1 MTKFI
6 WKGIL
11 YQSLECFTLR
21 EDTGNYII
29 SSKIIGSYLDKIYTA
44 EYTINT
50 DRNWNVLEFLI
61 QSEVNSA
68 KNTLS
73 GKKRG
78 NKWEINQTERPEF
91 EGIQY
96 IDISLTPF
104 TNTLPINTLKLQENK
119 SQEIQVIYI
128 DVLNSA
134 LRPASQRYTRTAK
147 EKYLYENIPKNFEAE
162 ITVDESGLVLDY
174 PQLFERVKTL

>member
-1 MTKFI
+1 MKTLI

-11 YQSLECFTLR
+11 YQSLEYFTLQ
-21 EDTGNYII
+21 EHTENYIV

-50 DRNWNVLEFLI
+50 DRNWNILEFFI
-61 QSEVNSA
+61 QSEVNST

-73 GKKRG
+73 GKKLG
-78 NKWEINQTERPEF
+78 NKWEINQIERPEF

-104 TNTLPINTLKLQENK
+104 TNALPINTLKLQENN

-128 DVLNSA
+128 DVLNNGF
-134 LRPASQRYTRTAK
+134 RTASQRYTRTAK
-147 EKYLYENIPKNFEAE
+147 EKYLYENIPTNFEAE